1 MAWGYHIILDCSK
14 CNLKKIKDKDHIS
27 KFVHTLISR
36 VDMQA
41 HGNMIIENL
50 LPGTD
55 NEGYSVLQMIVTS
68 NISCHFVNK
77 TSDAY
82 IDLFSCK
89 HFDKLTVINTV
100 KEFFEPTDMKI
111 NLVERQA

>member
-1 MAWGYHIILDCSK
+1 MAWGYHIILDCAN
-14 CNLKKIKDKDHIS
+14 CNLIKIKDKDHIT

-77 TSDAY
+77 PGDAY

-89 HFDKLTVINTV
+89 DFDKNVVVDTV
-100 KEFFEPTDMKI
+100 KEFFEPETI
-111 NLVERQA
+111 QLNLIERQA